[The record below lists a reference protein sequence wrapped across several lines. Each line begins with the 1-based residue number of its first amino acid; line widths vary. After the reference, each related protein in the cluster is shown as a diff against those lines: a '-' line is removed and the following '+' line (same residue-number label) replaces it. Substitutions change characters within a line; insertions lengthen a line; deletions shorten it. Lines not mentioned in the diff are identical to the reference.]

1 LPRPKGF
8 DNPFLMPNNSEV
20 TTPIRDIRDEIDP
33 ESVELLN
40 QIQKQDRVK
49 TNRIAGVRTVLV
61 ILSSKGMV
69 FDSHSLR
76 HEIRQAYP
84 DAAVFFKTPLGVFV
98 GGHAPAHVDLLIDLT
113 GPGERAPFFFARRLR
128 RSARVAIGRNSGLFS
143 IRKRVYDRIYDEKTV
158 TGLPSETLDRE
169 RFVQKQVLD
178 LAGVGPSF
186 SGETHAD
193 LGKSIALEL
202 PPMLKI

>member
-1 LPRPKGF
+1 ML
-8 DNPFLMPNNSEV
+8 NNKDLTV
-20 TTPIRDIRDEIDP
+20 PIQDSRDEIDP
-33 ESVELLN
+33 ESVELLS
-40 QIQKQDRVK
+40 QIRKQEKVK
-49 TNRIAGVRTVLV
+49 TNRIAGVRTALV

-76 HEIRQAYP
+76 HEVRQAYP
-84 DAAVFFKTPLGVFV
+84 DAAVFFKTPLNVAI

-113 GPGERAPFFFARRLR
+113 GPGERTSFFFARKLR
-128 RSARVAIGRNSGLFS
+128 RSARVAVGRNSGLFS
-143 IRKRVYDRIYDEKTV
+143 IRKRIYDRIYDEKTNA
-158 TGLPSETLDRE
+158 GQLPGETLDRE

-178 LAGVGPSF
+178 LAGIGASF

-202 PPMLKI
+202 PPMKKL